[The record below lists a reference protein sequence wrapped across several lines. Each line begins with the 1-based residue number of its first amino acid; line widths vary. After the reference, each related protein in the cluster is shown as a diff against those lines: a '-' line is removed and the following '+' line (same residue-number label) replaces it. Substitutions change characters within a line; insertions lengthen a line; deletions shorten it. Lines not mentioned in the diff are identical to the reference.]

1 MSRPCYTLDT
11 DNVAYERVGP
21 MTFQFRGPPALVSIF
36 KNRNAVVQSK
46 NSGFKIVSF
55 EVLPGPPVN
64 GDLLYKFKLER
75 FV

>member
-21 MTFQFRGPPALVSIF
+21 MTFQFRGPPTL
-36 KNRNAVVQSK
+36 VQSK